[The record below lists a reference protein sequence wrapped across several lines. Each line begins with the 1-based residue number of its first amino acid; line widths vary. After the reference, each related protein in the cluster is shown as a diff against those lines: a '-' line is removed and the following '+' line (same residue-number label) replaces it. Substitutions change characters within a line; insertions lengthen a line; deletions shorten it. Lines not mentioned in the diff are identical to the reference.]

1 MRLCVIATGPITC
14 THPVEKSNYNVAPTS
29 FAQASVLKDLGRS
42 IGAPTARSMINW
54 GRTPMAL
61 ETPKS
66 TV

>member
-1 MRLCVIATGPITC
+1 MRLYIIAAGYITYPHPLENPIY
-14 THPVEKSNYNVAPTS
+14 SVAPTS